1 MSLPLKSGNHLL
13 IKSLHPGNEY
23 IVIENTNKKLW
34 KYDFTDNMVVRLDEI
49 IANSIYLFTIKNKQI
64 ALKKD
69 ELKKLKFRNLP
80 HD

>member
-13 IKSLHPGNEY
+13 INSLHPGNEY

-49 IANSIYLFTIKNKQI
+49 ISNSIYLFTIKNKQI